1 MNIPIRDSRTFKC
14 CFIFHTKEQ
23 PVNATIYFVG
33 GGVVLFFQFV
43 ITAVTA
49 PVSFEHD
56 QPSLTTATQ
65 QSALAGNVYESPSIT
80 RSRDTNGAPARR
92 TAKVI

>member
-1 MNIPIRDSRTFKC
+1 MLFYFPHKRTACKRHHLFC
-14 CFIFHTKEQ
+14 WR
-23 PVNATIYFVG
+23 
-33 GGVVLFFQFV
+33 GVVLFFQFV

-49 PVSFEHD
+49 PVSFVHD

-65 QSALAGNVYESPSIT
+65 QSALAGNVYESPSIKCN
-80 RSRDTNGAPARR
+80 RDTR